1 MITFKQVFLTPHD
14 NWFHR
19 HFRILFHSDIDDWKG
34 IQSWCHLPG
43 VGNVITPLDSSR
55 FAAIAHLLMEDT
67 SIPDYYEIVMQT
79 IEEYPPS
86 FNRKALS
93 MAEPFSLQSVKEGN
107 VPKTVFSETGL
118 VKCIGSPIGN
128 LSTHSRSSIIWLM
141 LSSIIW
147 CVEQLLEKKLYAGH
161 CSDDDLLWHFRKHL
175 HWLPP
180 IWRNHKQALCISFGE
195 GIGEL
200 LCIVW
205 SVFENTIKADAT
217 ISPSCTI
224 EWIRFLEN

>member
-1 MITFKQVFLTPHD
+1 
-14 NWFHR
+14 
-19 HFRILFHSDIDDWKG
+19 
-34 IQSWCHLPG
+34 
-43 VGNVITPLDSSR
+43 
-55 FAAIAHLLMEDT
+55 MEDT

-93 MAEPFSLQSVKEGN
+93 MTEPFSLQSVKEGN

-128 LSTHSRSSIIWLM
+128 LSTHSRSSMIWLM

-175 HWLPP
+175 H
-180 IWRNHKQALCISFGE
+180 
-195 GIGEL
+195 
-200 LCIVW
+200 
-205 SVFENTIKADAT
+205 
-217 ISPSCTI
+217 
-224 EWIRFLEN
+224 